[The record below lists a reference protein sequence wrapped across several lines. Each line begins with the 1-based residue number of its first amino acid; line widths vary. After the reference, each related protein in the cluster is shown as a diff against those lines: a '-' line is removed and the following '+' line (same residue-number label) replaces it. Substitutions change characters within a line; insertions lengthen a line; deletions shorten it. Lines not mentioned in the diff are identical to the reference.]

1 MNERLTVRLQETL
14 FGLCLSLGLL
24 IPVALLSGCFEER
37 KEGVSYV
44 GVNHSDEDVAD
55 VTINGS
61 GGIMAAYPHGTSGD
75 VCCVTVPAKWKPGLS
90 VTIAW
95 EDGGRWLLDD
105 QGKEVIRKGKTV
117 LVRGQRKT
125 KVVSVPQYAAPE
137 TLWIHFFPNDEVKL
151 AMSKYGPGHALH
163 PLANPEHEKFLR
175 WKKSFEDPGTQQPN
189 KSQKP

>member
-1 MNERLTVRLQETL
+1 MNTRLTVRVRKTL
-14 FGLCLSLGLL
+14 FGLSLNLSLL
-24 IPVALLSGCFEER
+24 IPMALLLGCFEEE

-44 GVNHSDEDVAD
+44 GVNHTTEGVVD

-95 EDGGRWLLDD
+95 EDGGRLLLDD
-105 QGKEVIRKGKTV
+105 LGKEVIRNGHTV

-125 KVVSVPQYAAPE
+125 NVVSVPQYDAPQM
-137 TLWIHFFPNDEVKL
+137 LWIHFFPNDEIKL
-151 AMSKYGPGHALH
+151 VMSKYGPGHPKHGL
-163 PLANPEHEKFLR
+163 P
-175 WKKSFEDPGTQQPN
+175 DPYIPKASN
-189 KSQKP
+189 